1 MDSQFIQY
9 NDPNNEVLYQ
19 KCRPVTDIKS
29 AKIQDII
36 SEMHQKMSGNGIG
49 LAANQIG
56 YPYQIFMLEFDGS
69 NSRYPL
75 DFESVAYQVFINPK
89 ITKASKER
97 VSFWHGCLSAI
108 GEKRGKLATYKEIE
122 YEAYSQYGEKIIGK
136 LDSIAAVIFQHE
148 FNHLLG
154 SVYVDFDTEY
164 MDNEELQAKFASGEI
179 SPYEECGENIPFLL
193 EGYEIGTN
201 IY

>member
-1 MDSQFIQY
+1 MNSQFIQY
-9 NDPNNEVLYQ
+9 NDPNNEVLYR
-19 KCRPVTDIKS
+19 KCRPVIDIKS
-29 AKIQDII
+29 QEIQNII

-69 NSRYPL
+69 NSRYPIN
-75 DFESVAYQVFINPK
+75 FEKVPYQVFINPK
-89 ITKASKER
+89 IIKASKQR
-97 VSFWHGCLSAI
+97 VSFWHGCLSAL
-108 GEKRGKLATYKEIE
+108 GEKKGKLATYKEIE
-122 YEAYSQYGEKIIGK
+122 YEAYNQNGEKITGK

-164 MDNEELQAKFASGEI
+164 MDAEELQIKFTNGEL
-179 SPYEECGENIPFLL
+179 SPYEECDESVPLLL

-201 IY
+201 VY